1 MFGRVDAFC
10 MFAVLPMLLL
20 AGLFLWSGIASL
32 GVVLIVLAI
41 LVVLFDS
48 WTNRPIRKSE
58 PRYRDDDY

>member
-1 MFGRVDAFC
+1 
-10 MFAVLPMLLL
+10 VLPMLLL
-20 AGLFLWSGIASL
+20 AGLFVWSGIASL

-41 LVVLFDS
+41 LVVVFDS